1 MAAHYDDP
9 SYSYEKYWQDRQ
21 YEHDSEVIAIHKFLK
36 GKNFKTSADIGGGFG
51 RLTSLLAEY
60 SQKTLLIEPS
70 KKQRL
75 LTANHL
81 AKHTKIAVLPGSIER
96 TGLENS
102 SLDLALVVRVM
113 HHLPDPKKAF
123 SELNRVIKP
132 GGYLVLEF
140 ANSLN
145 FKSRLHSLWTGQPIL
160 PSPIERRSNANIRK
174 QTIPFVNHHPETVL
188 KYLKSY
194 GFAPVETL
202 SVSNFRF
209 IFFKRYLP
217 KKILLTLESTIQKT
231 LSSLY
236 FGPSIFILARR
247 LDNET
252 TP

>member
-9 SYSYEKYWQDRQ
+9 SYSYEKYWTDRR
-21 YEHDSEVIAIHKFLK
+21 YEHDSEVTAIQKFLDRK
-36 GKNFKTSADIGGGFG
+36 SFKISADIGGGFG
-51 RLTSLLAEY
+51 RLTSLLAQY

-96 TGLENS
+96 TGLTEG

-123 SELNRVIKP
+123 LELNRIIKP

-145 FKSRLHSLWTGQPIL
+145 FKSRLHSLWTGQSIL
-160 PSPIERRSNANIRK
+160 PSPIERRSNSNIRK

-188 KYLKSY
+188 KALRSHN
-194 GFAPVETL
+194 FEPVEIL

-209 IFFKRYLP
+209 VFFKRYIP
-217 KKILLTLESTIQKT
+217 KKLLLTLESVFQKT

-236 FGPSIFILARR
+236 FGPSIFILAKR
-247 LDNET
+247 LDNPI

>member
-9 SYSYEKYWQDRQ
+9 SYSYEKYWTDRR
-21 YEHDSEVIAIHKFLK
+21 YEHDSEVIAIQKFLN
-36 GKNFKTSADIGGGFG
+36 GKNFKISADIGGGFG
-51 RLTSLLAEY
+51 RLTGLLAQC

-75 LTANHL
+75 LTENHL
-81 AKHTKIAVLPGSIER
+81 AKKTEVSVLPGSIER
-96 TGLENS
+96 TGLETE

-123 SELNRVIKP
+123 SELNRIIRP

-160 PSPIERRSNANIRK
+160 PSPIERRSNSNIRK

-188 KYLKSY
+188 KTLRSY
-194 GFAPVETL
+194 NFEHIETL

-209 IFFKRYLP
+209 VFFKKYIQ
-217 KKILLTLESTIQKT
+217 KKLLLTLESVTQNT
-231 LSSLY
+231 LSALY

-247 LDNET
+247 LDN
-252 TP
+252 